1 MGRDLVKKARDGRL
15 EALKKNGSR
24 HPPAMNVL
32 PLLPGSAGQRSRM
45 LTDPRKVSREPAAF
59 EPPVPLASGLGSI
72 KRQTV

>member
-1 MGRDLVKKARDGRL
+1 
-15 EALKKNGSR
+15 
-24 HPPAMNVL
+24 MNVL

-72 KRQTV
+72 KRHTV